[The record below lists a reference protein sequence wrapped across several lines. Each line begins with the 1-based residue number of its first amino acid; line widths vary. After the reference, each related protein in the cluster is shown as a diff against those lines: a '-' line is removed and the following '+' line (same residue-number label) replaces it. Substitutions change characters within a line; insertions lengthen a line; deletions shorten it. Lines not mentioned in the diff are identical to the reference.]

1 MKTKL
6 KVKSLSILSAVS
18 VGAFIV
24 ATAGVNAWSE
34 PLDCDLLTKEI
45 EQKLIAKGV
54 ANYELSLI
62 EKDESSNGKKVVG
75 TCAGGTKK
83 VLYVKTMGVSAAQEA
98 AADYAMQSTAEL
110 IDSLRVQRNMNLYYN
125 YSDMPNNVIALM
137 QHQDNLPELIA
148 ALKRSD
154 GDALVRFN
162 LTLILNKKL
171 TNGSVDEAGL
181 GAINAT
187 LAEQLNDESAWVR
200 TEAVWGL
207 RFAPDAKYEAAVG
220 ALVDDSDQNVSMEA
234 RDTLQVI
241 RRHETLFATRKD
253 IAIDPWT
260 RTQEVWGL
268 TFSPDFEYEIRVRP
282 ESAQA
287 GAGTQ
292 ARATITEIRYKN

>member
-6 KVKSLSILSAVS
+6 NVKSLSTLSAVS
-18 VGAFIV
+18 IGAFV
-24 ATAGVNAWSE
+24 AATADVSAWSE

-54 ANYELSLI
+54 ANYELSVV
-62 EKDESSNGKKVVG
+62 EKEESSNGKKVVG
-75 TCAGGTKK
+75 TCAAGTKK
-83 VLYVKTMGVSAAQEA
+83 VLYVKTMGVSVAQEA
-98 AADYAMQSTAEL
+98 AADYATHSTAEI
-110 IDSLRVQRNMNLYYN
+110 IDSLYVQRNMNLYYN
-125 YSDMPNNVIALM
+125 YSDMPGNVIALM
-137 QHQDNLPELIA
+137 QYQDNLEELIA
-148 ALKRSD
+148 ALKR
-154 GDALVRFN
+154 GDHEALVRFN

-171 TNGSVDEAGL
+171 SNGSVNETGRS
-181 GAINAT
+181 AINAA

-207 RFAPDAKYEAAVG
+207 RFIPDAKYEAAVEK
-220 ALVDDSDQNVSMEA
+220 LVDDSDQNVSMEA
-234 RDTLQVI
+234 RDTLQLI
-241 RRHETLFATRKD
+241 RRHEALFPTKKD

-268 TFSPDFEYEIRVRP
+268 TFSPEFDYEIRVRP